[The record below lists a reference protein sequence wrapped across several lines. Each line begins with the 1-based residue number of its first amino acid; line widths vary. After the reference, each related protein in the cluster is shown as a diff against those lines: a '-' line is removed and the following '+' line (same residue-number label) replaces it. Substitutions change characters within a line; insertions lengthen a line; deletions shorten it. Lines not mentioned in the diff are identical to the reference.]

1 MVFKH
6 RTHDLRATYCTY
18 RLSSLLEHGLQ
29 KNAVLQ
35 MMAWMGHNSE
45 STIWKYV
52 DYLEREK
59 NVQDATSF
67 LDQILEEAVYE

>member
-1 MVFKH
+1 
-6 RTHDLRATYCTY
+6 
-18 RLSSLLEHGLQ
+18 
-29 KNAVLQ
+29 

-59 NVQDATSF
+59 SVQNATSF